1 MGQALGST
9 QQWQYDQLELV
20 YELDGL
26 RTSYIRKFFQ
36 DYRFDIL
43 APARVIVIKAFNI
56 DTTVGVREPGVNN
69 GKMEMSAFCGTY
81 RAGIIIVF
89 IPSFPPSLQIPSPTW
104 IHPFFPS
111 LPLQIAPAPEFIP
124 SFPPS
129 PSDRTPP
136 LDSSL
141 PSLPFRSHLP
151 LNSSLLSLP
160 PLQIAP
166 APEFIPSFPPSPS
179 DRTPPLDS
187 SLLSLRPLQIA
198 PAPSSLLSLPP
209 LQIAPAPEF
218 IPSFPP
224 SPSDRTR
231 P

>member
-81 RAGIIIVF
+81 RAGI
-89 IPSFPPSLQIPSPTW
+89 SHPPLNSSLLSLPPLQIAPPPW

-111 LPLQIAPAPEFIP
+111 VPFR
-124 SFPPS
+124 SH
-129 PSDRTPP
+129 PP
-136 LDSSL
+136 LHPFF
-141 PSLPFRSHLP
+141 PSLPFRSHPP

-179 DRTPPLDS
+179 DRT
-187 SLLSLRPLQIA
+187 RP
-198 PAPSSLLSLPP
+198 
-209 LQIAPAPEF
+209 F

-224 SPSDRTR
+224 SPSDRTGS
-231 P
+231 